1 MNRQRSGDSGD
12 IRAQR
17 PIRTSIVAA
26 SIVLGLII
34 LPAPLGDTSVSA
46 ASSTVVISQFQ
57 VAGGG
62 TKPANDEFVE
72 LHNVSTS
79 SVDLDG
85 MRLVYRSAA
94 GTTDRV
100 LQIWSAST
108 VVPAGGYYLL
118 GNITGYDGPAPDATF
133 GTLVNGEL
141 AAAGGGLALRLG
153 AANSGTIIDSVG
165 YGSATNAFVETS
177 VTAAPDADSARAR
190 GESGCADTDDNAAD
204 FAELAPS
211 SPRNSTTRE
220 HVCGAAPELQL
231 RKSAEPDTYTAVDE
245 VIAYRYR
252 VTNSGNVRLDGPVT
266 VDDDRVGVDCPAV
279 ASVGDGDR
287 YLDPG
292 EVLTCTASH
301 TVSQADLNR
310 GAITNTATAT
320 ADGTTS
326 APDSV
331 TVTAVQAP
339 ELQLR
344 KSAEPDTYTAVD
356 EVIAYRYRVT
366 NSGNVRLDGPVT
378 VDDDRVGVDCPAV
391 ASVGD
396 GDRYLDPG
404 EVLTCTASHTVS
416 QADLNR
422 GAITNTATATADGT
436 TSAPDS
442 VTVTAVQA
450 PELQLRKSAEP
461 DTYTAVDEVI
471 AYRYRVTNSGNVRLD
486 GPVTVDDDRVGVD
499 CPAVAS
505 VGDGDRYLDP
515 GEVLTCTASH
525 TVSQADLNRGAITNT
540 ATATAD
546 GTTSAPDS
554 VTVTAV
560 QAPGLA
566 CEWGSLTFSVPPGR
580 NAFPMRHVSVTAK
593 GRLTEG
599 CTFAFS
605 LASYRT
611 QGPTWPTS
619 GRQVFL
625 DHDGAVLD
633 NDNPSIELTVRKAQC
648 YGQTDFYAGLRVFD
662 GNDGPLPRYPD
673 SRTPDSNISWS
684 TGGHACETNPPRVTP
699 PTARFVTGRRVL
711 LDGRVPVKSKWTAT
725 DAVSGV
731 VSGIGQRRTPAG
743 PWQKVT
749 KWHGS
754 APTKTSWLAPA
765 DGPFRQR
772 ARATDRAGNTST
784 WAFGPW
790 FSLRTLQGDRAGGI
804 VWSGAWERVEGG
816 EFSGG
821 RAWRTSARGARVSA
835 RLNATD
841 VALVASKGPQGGRI
855 RVIVDGAK
863 GPIIDLYSPVVRH
876 RLVVWSSHLSGRRPH
891 DLSFVVLRGTG
902 PDAAAASVQIDA
914 ILAIGSQRLTIS
926 APGPVPGA
934 AVAGDAGSAPARRG
948 GRQSLSV
955 DRPERVPPPGADDVP
970 DVPAQ
975 TPAGDGGPQGD
986 SEPARGE
993 VDEA

>member
-1 MNRQRSGDSGD
+1 MNRLRVRAAAGN
-12 IRAQR
+12 IRAPR
-17 PIRTSIVAA
+17 SIRASIVAA

-34 LPAPLGDTSVSA
+34 LPAPLGNTSVGA

-108 VVPAGGYYLL
+108 VIPAGGYYLL

-177 VTAAPDADSARAR
+177 VTAAPDADSAQAR

-211 SPRNSTTRE
+211 SPRNTTTRE
-220 HVCGAAPELQL
+220 DVCGAAPELRL
-231 RKSAEPDTYTAVDE
+231 RKSAEPGTYTAVDE

-266 VDDDRVGVDCPAV
+266 VDDDRVAVDCPAV

-292 EVLTCTASH
+292 EELTCTASH
-301 TVSQADLNR
+301 TVTQADLNR

-331 TVTAVQAP
+331 TVNAVQAP
-339 ELQLR
+339 ELRLR
-344 KSAEPDTYTAVD
+344 KSAEPGTYTAVD

-378 VDDDRVGVDCPAV
+378 VDDDRVAVDCPAV

-404 EVLTCTASHTVS
+404 EELTCTASHTVT

-442 VTVTAVQA
+442 VTV
-450 PELQLRKSAEP
+450 
-461 DTYTAVDEVI
+461 
-471 AYRYRVTNSGNVRLD
+471 N
-486 GPVTVDDDRVGVD
+486 
-499 CPAVAS
+499 
-505 VGDGDRYLDP
+505 
-515 GEVLTCTASH
+515 
-525 TVSQADLNRGAITNT
+525 
-540 ATATAD
+540 
-546 GTTSAPDS
+546 
-554 VTVTAV
+554 AV

-580 NAFPMRHVSVTAK
+580 NAFPMRHVTVTAN
-593 GRLTEG
+593 GRLVEG
-599 CTFAFS
+599 CAFAFS

-611 QGPTWPTS
+611 EGPTWPTS

-648 YGQTDFYAGLRVFD
+648 YGQTDFYAGLRIFD
-662 GNDGPLPRYPD
+662 GDDGPLPRYPD

-684 TGGHACETNPPRVTP
+684 AGGHACETSPPRVTP

-725 DAVSGV
+725 DARSGV
-731 VSGIGQRRTPAG
+731 VSGMGQRRTAAG

-749 KWHGS
+749 RWHGS
-754 APTKTSWLAPA
+754 APTRTSWLAPA

-790 FSLRTLQGDRAGGI
+790 FSLRTLQGDRSGGI
-804 VWSGAWERVEGG
+804 VWSGAWERVEGS
-816 EFSGG
+816 ELSGG
-821 RAWRTSARGARVSA
+821 RAWHTSTRGDRVSA

-876 RLVVWSSHLSGRRPH
+876 RLVVWASHLSGPRPH
-891 DLSFVVLRGTG
+891 DVSFVVLRGRG
-902 PDAAAASVQIDA
+902 PGAADASVQIDA
-914 ILAIGSQRLTIS
+914 ILAMGRQGLAIS
-926 APGPVPGA
+926 AAEPVPGA
-934 AVAGDAGSAPARRG
+934 AAEDAGLAQARPG
-948 GRQSLSV
+948 DRQSASV
-955 DRPERVPPPGADDVP
+955 DRRERVPPPAAADHP
-970 DVPAQ
+970 DMPA
-975 TPAGDGGPQGD
+975 TPPGDGEPQGQ
-986 SEPARGE
+986 SEPASGGA
-993 VDEA
+993 DGT